1 MESNM
6 MNGIKHDLVGTASA
20 AAAAA
25 AAYQNPLLY
34 APTPSWMGTENFPD
48 MNSFGL
54 YPSHSYP
61 TSYDRHHHHH
71 HHSAS
76 TYSSLAAA
84 AAYRSSMSPLN
95 NEFKTEKLEP
105 YIPNST
111 SIHHSPVHCVPS
123 TSSIIPIKPQFNTI
137 NEEKNNSSMSASA
150 SSSTSSKILDNDEQ
164 QTLVRT
170 SPTQIQTNN
179 NNNNVKKTKSNNSND
194 ISNVGK
200 KRKRRIL
207 FTKQQIATL
216 EQRFNAQHYLSAP
229 ERELLAKH
237 IGLTANQ
244 CKIWFQNHRY
254 KLKRAK
260 QENSSKT
267 GSSYTDLCFDP
278 NNSPPPPQTQQ
289 PIRRVP
295 VPLLVQDGKSLYGP
309 PATSSSPTSSPYGT
323 TLNDTTLTGSVS
335 TTNPSSTFDPLAYN
349 VYMSSLGYHHHQYPT
364 SNTQFHNSYEN
375 CLRQQ
380 QTAPNS
386 AWPTSVWP

>member
-1 MESNM
+1 M
-6 MNGIKHDLVGTASA
+6 MNGIKHDLVGTAST

-34 APTPSWMGTENFPD
+34 APTPSWMGAENFPD

-54 YPSHSYP
+54 YPHSYS
-61 TSYDRHHHHH
+61 TNYDRHHHHHH

-84 AAYRSSMSPLN
+84 AAYRNSMSPLN
-95 NEFKTEKLEP
+95 SEFKSEKLEP
-105 YIPNST
+105 YIPNTTPS
-111 SIHHSPVHCVPS
+111 HHSPVHCVPS
-123 TSSIIPIKPQFNTI
+123 TSSIIPIKPQLNTI
-137 NEEKNNSSMSASA
+137 NEEKNSSISTA
-150 SSSTSSKILDNDEQ
+150 SSSSSSKILDNDEQ

-170 SPTQIQTNN
+170 SPTQIITNN
-179 NNNNVKKTKSNNSND
+179 NNNNKRIKSND

-260 QENSSKT
+260 QDNPSKT
-267 GSSYTDLCFDP
+267 ASSYTDLCFDP
-278 NNSPPPPQTQQ
+278 NNSSPPPPSTQQ

-323 TLNDTTLTGSVS
+323 TFNDATLTGSLS
-335 TTNPSSTFDPLAYN
+335 TTNSSSTFDPLAYN
-349 VYMSSLGYHHHQYPT
+349 VYMSSIGYHHHHQYPT
-364 SNTQFHNSYEN
+364 ANAQFHNSYEN

-380 QTAPNS
+380 QTAPTS
-386 AWPTSVWP
+386 AWPSSVWP